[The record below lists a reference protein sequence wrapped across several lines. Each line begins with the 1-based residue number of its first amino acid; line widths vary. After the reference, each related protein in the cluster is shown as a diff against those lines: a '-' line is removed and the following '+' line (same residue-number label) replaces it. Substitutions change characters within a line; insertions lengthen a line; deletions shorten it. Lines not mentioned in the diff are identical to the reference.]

1 LSDLSSSIRT
11 VNDVTDL
18 APTRNVELDG
28 VFNFRDLG
36 GYPTQDGRS
45 LRWRTL
51 FRADGLGR
59 LTVDDLETLR
69 PIALKTVVDLRRA
82 REIDER
88 GRFPFESYPV
98 AFHHLPVI
106 DTTWDRELA
115 RSEDL
120 PATEFLH
127 RAYTAMLAE
136 GAPRFAAAFRVLAG
150 TDALPAVF
158 NCAAG
163 KDRTGLLA
171 ALVLGAL
178 GVESADIV
186 ADYALT
192 QATIER
198 FIERVRSE
206 SPDAS
211 LIDAVPQV
219 FFAAEPAAMTRVLD
233 DLERSH
239 GSMRDFV
246 RAIGVEVDV
255 LDRLEDLL
263 LVDE

>member
-1 LSDLSSSIRT
+1 M
-11 VNDVTDL
+11 TDL
-18 APTRNVELDG
+18 APTRNVELHG
-28 VFNFRDLG
+28 VYNFRDLG
-36 GYPTQDGRS
+36 GYPTRDGRS
-45 LRWRTL
+45 VRWRTL

-59 LTVDDLETLR
+59 LTPDDLETLR

-82 REIDER
+82 HEIDER

-98 AFHHLPVI
+98 VFHHLPVI

-120 PATEFLH
+120 PATQFLH

-136 GAPRFAAAFRVLAG
+136 GAPRFADAFRVLAG

-171 ALVLGAL
+171 ALVLGVL
-178 GVESADIV
+178 GVEAPDIV

-192 QATIER
+192 QATMER
-198 FIERVRSE
+198 FIERVRAE
-206 SPDAS
+206 SNGAS
-211 LIDAVPQV
+211 IIDSVPKV
-219 FFAAEPAAMTRVLD
+219 FFAAEPAAMTLVLD
-233 DLERSH
+233 DIERDH
-239 GSMRDFV
+239 GSV
-246 RAIGVEVDV
+246 REYVRGIGVEPDV
-255 LDRLEDLL
+255 LNRLETLL
-263 LVDE
+263 LVDD